1 MRNIVLFTSLAFL
14 FLVRAVPVAAWI
26 MPAPQNYGLVIIDNF
41 SYTAGIA
48 PVRFDHW
55 LHRAIYTCRLC
66 HVDIGFAMEAN
77 GTKITADA
85 NSKGFY
91 CGACHDGKRIY
102 NKKKSF
108 ASCTA
113 VPAKPEEQKRCV
125 RCHFVGKK
133 TEEKQEYDYDT
144 FTAKFPKGN
153 FGKLI
158 DWEKAESERLIQPV
172 DFLEGV
178 SFQRNPLKAQK
189 DFSIMS
195 KSTWMPNIIFSHK
208 KHVIWNGCEVCHP
221 DIFPS
226 VHKGGVKYSM
236 LEISSG
242 RYCGVCHNV
251 VAFPLRDCDRCHR
264 NPVAK

>member
-1 MRNIVLFTSLAFL
+1 MRNIVLLTLLAFL
-14 FLVRAVPVAAWI
+14 FLVRAVPSAAWV
-26 MPAPQNYGLVIIDNF
+26 MPAPQDYGLVIIDNF
-41 SYTAGIA
+41 SGKAGLA

-91 CGACHDGKRIY
+91 CGACHDGTRIY
-102 NKKKSF
+102 NDKKIF

-113 VPAKPEEQKRCV
+113 GPAKPGEAETCI

-133 TEEKQEYDYDT
+133 DGEKQEYDYAT
-144 FTAKFPKGN
+144 FTAKFPKRN

-178 SFQRNPLKAQK
+178 SFQRRALKAQK
-189 DFSIMS
+189 DFSITS
-195 KSTWMPNIIFSHK
+195 KSTWMPDIIFSHK

-226 VHKGGVKYSM
+226 VKKGAVKYTM
-236 LEISSG
+236 LEIVRG
-242 RYCGVCHNV
+242 PV
-251 VAFPLRDCDRCHR
+251 LRRLPQPR
-264 NPVAK
+264 RLSLG